1 MNDPVISVNVDAK
14 LALNKYNVDEGHAHI
29 ALSDDA
35 DRAEF
40 RKLVLACP
48 AALYKIDEDGG
59 LSFDYAGCLECGTCA
74 SCAAEPSSSDGSTPS
89 PPWAWNIG
97 TGEDAP
103 CRHAGQHAGRH
114 GGAITLTSFLFV

>member
-59 LSFDYAGCLECGTCA
+59 LSFDYAGCILCSRTIVERWEYPQPTMGV
-74 SCAAEPSSSDGSTPS
+74 EYRYG
-89 PPWAWNIG
+89 
-97 TGEDAP
+97 
-103 CRHAGQHAGRH
+103 
-114 GGAITLTSFLFV
+114 